1 MILLAQLIIIEGN
14 IYCHDGVYFDLQK
27 MSMIDSFFGT
37 SSLKIKS
44 MSKIYNENKYM
55 KINKVNSYKVKQL
68 ENGFINVSFCIDD
81 SKKDEKFEAAIIF
94 IERADDIKTTGK
106 KMFDKFSTKAVV
118 LLKEGEEIQLYN
130 QKLFVKNGEINF
142 YYVF

>member
-94 IERADDIKTTGK
+94 IERADDIKTTGE